1 MKMQTDKSKI
11 KKEFKKRLYH
21 FVLQKQIV
29 GGVSRRRWK
38 RALESPPTGIDIQKV
53 SP

>member
-21 FVLQKQIV
+21 FVLRKQIV
-29 GGVSRRRWK
+29 GGVSRRRCN
-38 RALESPPTGIDIQKV
+38 RALESPPTEIDI
-53 SP
+53 